1 MICLKHSQ
9 LVFPL
14 AISEWGIRESLVLLW
29 HKSLKILGII
39 RFSVSEYNWDWNS
52 IYPMRGWCAGV
63 LSWVSSALEGA
74 GFAHVYPQHWA
85 QLLRDWGEEAGHAES
100 WASFSA
106 SLLQLG
112 GRKSFNQ
119 DIFLYWQNCGKFS
132 TLATMISMPH
142 LLWDTRVEF
151 LTSLLWL
158 TKGLFVDENRMC
170 LVIEQRFPR
179 ISGPPPKED
188 PHLLPS
194 LGLCTGA
201 NQVASG

>member
-1 MICLKHSQ
+1 
-9 LVFPL
+9 
-14 AISEWGIRESLVLLW
+14 
-29 HKSLKILGII
+29 
-39 RFSVSEYNWDWNS
+39 
-52 IYPMRGWCAGV
+52 MRGWCAGV
-63 LSWVSSALEGA
+63 LSWVSSALEGV

-100 WASFSA
+100 RPSFSA

-119 DIFLYWQNCGKFS
+119 EIFLYWQNCGKFS
-132 TLATMISMPH
+132 TLATMISMPR
-142 LLWDTRVEF
+142 LLGDTRVEF

-194 LGLCTGA
+194 LGIVLHRCKPSSIRVDWTEYAHLFPSQSLTIHTDILIVQNGRFSPGKKA
-201 NQVASG
+201 GTLSHFHSFELKYR